1 MSKAPV
7 PTRDDFLM
15 RFAEAKAAAA
25 KAAGDKEAER
35 QWREAATPVALHD
48 PEEVRLRLLQVA

>member
-1 MSKAPV
+1 MGKPSPLCW
-7 PTRDDFLM
+7 TLS
-15 RFAEAKAAAA
+15 AEAKAAAA